1 MRHGKTW
8 YKWREHHKEREILGI
23 EVTTYMI
30 LKLGTGQIDREI
42 SHQQQ
47 YLG

>member
-1 MRHGKTW
+1 MERHGTNEENTTK
-8 YKWREHHKEREILGI
+8 REILGI

-30 LKLGTGQIDREI
+30 LKLRTSQIDGEI